1 MLLLRTEQENN
12 RQYPGKQNEL
22 DGCYANLVCAVGV
35 NFVDQIPILILH
47 VLEADITEDTSVV
60 DENIDPAE
68 VLDGSLNDG
77 FTVLNAVIVGYCL
90 AASRPDLLNYYIS
103 SLRRD

>member
-1 MLLLRTEQENN
+1 
-12 RQYPGKQNEL
+12 
-22 DGCYANLVCAVGV
+22 V

-68 VLDGSLNDG
+68 VLDGCLNDG
-77 FTVLNAVIVGYCL
+77 FTVLDAVVVGYGL
-90 AASRPDLLNYYIS
+90 AASRSDLFNYYIS
-103 SLRRD
+103 SLHRNRVSSCHTTTGFDK